1 MLQLA
6 MFVHLLYKAFASCFI
21 MRKPVILNSIIAAL
35 GLLTFVGCAQTN
47 QSNHVM
53 DSLPMAGAE
62 LATLGAGCFWCVEAI
77 FQSLDGVYKVE
88 SGYAG
93 GTVMNPSYKEV
104 CNGTTGHAEVV
115 QVHFNPKVIS
125 FADILE
131 VFWETHDPTTLNKQ
145 GADVGTQYRSAI
157 FYHSEE
163 QKRVAEL
170 AKSAADESGVW
181 SSGIV
186 TEISPFSNYFSAEGH
201 HQDYYSSNSS
211 QPYCSM
217 VIAPKLGKFKKR
229 FREKLKQELK

>member
-1 MLQLA
+1 M
-6 MFVHLLYKAFASCFI
+6 S
-21 MRKPVILNSIIAAL
+21 
-35 GLLTFVGCAQTN
+35 
-47 QSNHVM
+47 
-53 DSLPMAGAE
+53 GAE

-93 GTVMNPSYKEV
+93 GTVINPSYKEV

-145 GADVGTQYRSAI
+145 GADFGTQYRSAI

-170 AKSAADESGVW
+170 SKLAADESGVW

-186 TEISPFSNYFSAEGH
+186 TEISPFSNYFSAEGY
-201 HQDYYSSNSS
+201 HQDYYSNNFS

-217 VIAPKLGKFKKR
+217 VIAPKLDKFKKR